1 MLYLYGLTMPEPY
14 SVISTPHL
22 NVSAFNKV
30 TYYKLDFH
38 TNRAYIMSSTHA
50 IPAQIELF
58 DSDASFWWNA
68 GGPFDLLHAMNP
80 LRISFITDCTGDV
93 RDLRVLDVGCGGGI
107 LSEPLARLGAKVTG
121 IDASLGAI
129 TAARAHSET
138 MGLSIN
144 YQQTTIEEFS
154 QSSRG
159 GFDLVIASEII
170 EHVPDPASFLAACKQ
185 CLSVDNKGVILSTI
199 NRTPKSY
206 LGAILG
212 AEYILRWVP
221 RGTHEWNRFLKP
233 SEIAEMGGT
242 WKELRGLSLN
252 PCTRQWS
259 FSKDLAINYI
269 GWLK

>member
-1 MLYLYGLTMPEPY
+1 MTYIKHPAD
-14 SVISTPHL
+14 HL
-22 NVSAFNKV
+22 
-30 TYYKLDFH
+30 
-38 TNRAYIMSSTHA
+38 

-58 DSDASFWWNA
+58 DSDANYWWSA

-80 LRISFITDCTGDV
+80 LRISFITDCVGDV

-107 LSEPLARLGAKVTG
+107 LSEPLARLGAQVTG

-129 TAARAHSET
+129 AAARAHAET

-144 YQQTTIEEFS
+144 YQQATIEEFS
-154 QSSRG
+154 QSG
-159 GFDLVIASEII
+159 NADFDLVIASEII

-185 CLSVDNKGVILSTI
+185 SLAPDNKGIILSTI

-233 SEIAEMGGT
+233 SEIAEMVAAEGLT
-242 WKELRGLSLN
+242 WQDLRGLSLN
-252 PCTRQWS
+252 PCSRQWS
-259 FSKDLAINYI
+259 FSKDLSINYI
-269 GWLK
+269 GWLQMN

>member
-1 MLYLYGLTMPEPY
+1 MTTY
-14 SVISTPHL
+14 ISP
-22 NVSAFNKV
+22 NQNAN
-30 TYYKLDFH
+30 
-38 TNRAYIMSSTHA
+38 HA

-58 DSDASFWWNA
+58 DSDANFWWSA

-80 LRISFITDCTGDV
+80 LRIQFIQDCVGDV
-93 RDLRVLDVGCGGGI
+93 RDLRILDVGCGGGI

-129 TAARAHSET
+129 MAARAHAEI
-138 MGLSIN
+138 MGLAIH
-144 YQQTTIEEFS
+144 YQQTTIEEFR
-154 QSSRG
+154 RG
-159 GFDLVIASEII
+159 EHSGFDLVIASEII
-170 EHVPDPASFLAACKQ
+170 EHVPDPVSFLAACKQ
-185 CLSVDNKGVILSTI
+185 SLAADNKGIILSTI

-252 PCTRQWS
+252 PCSRQWS

-269 GWLK
+269 GWLN

>member
-1 MLYLYGLTMPEPY
+1 MTTY
-14 SVISTPHL
+14 ISP
-22 NVSAFNKV
+22 NQNAN
-30 TYYKLDFH
+30 
-38 TNRAYIMSSTHA
+38 HA

-58 DSDASFWWNA
+58 DSDANFWWSA

-80 LRISFITDCTGDV
+80 LRIQFIQDCIGDV
-93 RDLRVLDVGCGGGI
+93 RDLRILDVGCGGGI

-129 TAARAHSET
+129 MAARAHSET
-138 MGLSIN
+138 MGLSID
-144 YQQTTIEEFS
+144 YQQTTIEEFVTN
-154 QSSRG
+154 QTEHG

-185 CLSVDNKGVILSTI
+185 SLAADNKGIILSTI

-259 FSKDLAINYI
+259 FSRDLAINYI
-269 GWLK
+269 GWLN

>member
-1 MLYLYGLTMPEPY
+1 MNFEKK
-14 SVISTPHL
+14 I
-22 NVSAFNKV
+22 V
-30 TYYKLDFH
+30 TTYIP
-38 TNRAYIMSSTHA
+38 TNQNTNHA
-50 IPAQIELF
+50 IPAQIKLF
-58 DSDASFWWNA
+58 DSDANFWWNA

-80 LRISFITDCTGDV
+80 LRIQFIQDCISDV

-129 TAARAHSET
+129 TAARQHAET
-138 MGLSIN
+138 MGLSID

-154 QSSRG
+154 QNGSG

-170 EHVPDPASFLAACKQ
+170 EHVPDPTSFLAACRQ
-185 CLSVDNKGVILSTI
+185 SLATDNKGIILSTI

-233 SEIAEMGGT
+233 SEIAQMVSSIGLA
-242 WKELRGLSLN
+242 WQELRGLSLN
-252 PCTRQWS
+252 PCTKQWL
-259 FSKDLAINYI
+259 FSKDLSINYI

>member
-1 MLYLYGLTMPEPY
+1 MTTY
-14 SVISTPHL
+14 ISPNQNH
-22 NVSAFNKV
+22 N
-30 TYYKLDFH
+30 
-38 TNRAYIMSSTHA
+38 HA
-50 IPAQIELF
+50 IPAQVELF
-58 DSDASFWWNA
+58 DSDAGFWWSA

-80 LRISFITDCTGDV
+80 LRIQFIQDCVGDV
-93 RDLRVLDVGCGGGI
+93 HDLRILDVGCGGGI

-129 TAARAHSET
+129 AAAREHSK
-138 MGLSIN
+138 MMRLSID
-144 YQQTTIEEFS
+144 YQQATIEEFS
-154 QSSRG
+154 QSDHA

-170 EHVPDPASFLAACKQ
+170 EHVPNPASFLAACKE
-185 CLSVDNKGVILSTI
+185 CLAPDNKGIILSTI

-233 SEIAEMGGT
+233 SEIAEMGAT

-252 PCTRQWS
+252 PCSHQWS

>member
-1 MLYLYGLTMPEPY
+1 MM
-14 SVISTPHL
+14 
-22 NVSAFNKV
+22 
-30 TYYKLDFH
+30 TYIQNEK
-38 TNRAYIMSSTHA
+38 HA
-50 IPAQIELF
+50 IPAQVELF
-58 DSDASFWWNA
+58 DSDANFWWSA

-80 LRISFITDCTGDV
+80 LRIQFITDCIGDV

-129 TAARAHSET
+129 MAARAHAET
-138 MGLSIN
+138 IGLSID
-144 YQQTTIEEFS
+144 YQQAAIEEFG
-154 QSSRG
+154 QSVHNS
-159 GFDLVIASEII
+159 FDVVIASEII

-185 CLSVDNKGVILSTI
+185 CLVPDNKGIILSTI

-206 LGAILG
+206 LGAIIG

-242 WKELRGLSLN
+242 WKELKGLSLN
-252 PCTRQWS
+252 PCSRQWS
-259 FSKDLAINYI
+259 FSKDLSINYI
-269 GWLK
+269 GWLG

>member
-1 MLYLYGLTMPEPY
+1 MTTN
-14 SVISTPHL
+14 ISPSQ
-22 NVSAFNKV
+22 NAQ
-30 TYYKLDFH
+30 
-38 TNRAYIMSSTHA
+38 HA

-58 DSDASFWWNA
+58 DSDASFWWRA

-80 LRISFITDCTGDV
+80 LRMSFITDCAGDL

-129 TAARAHSET
+129 TAAREHSQA

-154 QSSRG
+154 QSG
-159 GFDLVIASEII
+159 HHGFDLVIASEII
-170 EHVPDPASFLAACKQ
+170 EHVPDPVSFLTACTH
-185 CLSVDNKGVILSTI
+185 CLAPDSKGIILSTI

-206 LGAILG
+206 LGAIIG
-212 AEYILRWVP
+212 AEYILNWVA

-233 SEIAEMGGT
+233 SEIVETSASLGLT
-242 WKELRGLSLN
+242 WQELRGLKLN

-259 FSKDLAINYI
+259 FSKDLSINYI
-269 GWLK
+269 GWLS

>member
-1 MLYLYGLTMPEPY
+1 MTTY
-14 SVISTPHL
+14 ISTDQNNNH
-22 NVSAFNKV
+22 
-30 TYYKLDFH
+30 
-38 TNRAYIMSSTHA
+38 I

-58 DSDASFWWNA
+58 DSDARFWWGT

-80 LRISFITDCTGDV
+80 LRIQFIQDCLGDV
-93 RDLRVLDVGCGGGI
+93 RDLRILDVGCGGGI

-129 TAARAHSET
+129 TAARAHSKT
-138 MGLSIN
+138 MELSID
-144 YQQTTIEEFS
+144 YQQATIEEFS
-154 QSSRG
+154 QSNRG
-159 GFDLVIASEII
+159 RFDLVIASEII
-170 EHVPDPASFLAACKQ
+170 EHVPDPTSFVVACKQ
-185 CLSVDNKGVILSTI
+185 CLAIDNKGIILSTI

-242 WKELRGLSLN
+242 WKEIKGLSLN

>member
-1 MLYLYGLTMPEPY
+1 
-14 SVISTPHL
+14 
-22 NVSAFNKV
+22 
-30 TYYKLDFH
+30 
-38 TNRAYIMSSTHA
+38 
-50 IPAQIELF
+50 
-58 DSDASFWWNA
+58 
-68 GGPFDLLHAMNP
+68 
-80 LRISFITDCTGDV
+80 
-93 RDLRVLDVGCGGGI
+93 
-107 LSEPLARLGAKVTG
+107 SEPLARLGAKVTG

-129 TAARAHSET
+129 AAAREHSK
-138 MGLSIN
+138 MMRLSID
-144 YQQTTIEEFS
+144 YQQATIEEFS
-154 QSSRG
+154 QSDHA

-170 EHVPDPASFLAACKQ
+170 EHVPNPASFLAACKE
-185 CLSVDNKGVILSTI
+185 CLAPDNKGIILSTI

-233 SEIAEMGGT
+233 SEIAEMGAT

-252 PCTRQWS
+252 PCSHQWS